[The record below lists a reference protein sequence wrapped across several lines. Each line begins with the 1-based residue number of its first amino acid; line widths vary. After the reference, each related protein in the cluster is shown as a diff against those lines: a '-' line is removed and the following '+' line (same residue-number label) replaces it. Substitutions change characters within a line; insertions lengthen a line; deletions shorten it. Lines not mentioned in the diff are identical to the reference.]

1 MKEIKQAAA
10 GDKINAGKLGID
22 KGMMLDATVQSL
34 AKLILKFRLK
44 IR

>member
-22 KGMMLDATVQSL
+22 KGMMLDLSL
-34 AKLILKFRLK
+34 IH
-44 IR
+44 I